1 MCEPVSSSQPALPAS
16 EAWPSVSLIVPTYR
30 EAENLPSLIHRIE
43 QVRTSWHMPL
53 ELLIVDDDS
62 ADGTERAIGD
72 LGLDWVRLVVRKGAR
87 GLSSAVLEGLRL
99 ARNDIAVV
107 MDADLSHP
115 PEAIPDLV
123 RSVIDGADFTIG
135 SRYVAGG
142 STDVQWGFFRWLN
155 SRAATWIARPLT
167 SVKDPMSG
175 FFATRRDMLNRAE
188 YLDPVGY
195 KIGLELLV
203 RCNCKDIREVPI
215 HFANRRA
222 GQSKLSLVERLR
234 YLQHVRR
241 LLFYKYPRL
250 AHPWRALWSGVARG

>member
-1 MCEPVSSSQPALPAS
+1 MCEPVSASHPAFPAA

-30 EAENLPSLIHRIE
+30 EAENLPTLIHRLE
-43 QVRTSWHMPL
+43 RVRTSRQMPL

-62 ADGTERAIGD
+62 ADGTEQIIRD
-72 LGLDWVRLVVRKGAR
+72 LSLDWVRLVVRKGAR

-107 MDADLSHP
+107 MDADLSHL

-123 RSVIDGADFTIG
+123 QTLIDGADFAIG

-142 STDVQWGFFRWLN
+142 STDVGWGLFRWLN
-155 SRAATWIARPLT
+155 SRVATWLARPLT

-175 FFATRRDMLNRAE
+175 FFAMRRDMLSRAE
-188 YLDPVGY
+188 GLDPVGY

-203 RCNCKDIREVPI
+203 RCRCKDIREVPI
-215 HFANRRA
+215 HFANRRS
-222 GQSKLSLVERLR
+222 GQSKLSFAEQLR
-234 YLQHVRR
+234 YLRHVRR

-250 AHPWRALWSGVARG
+250 ARLWRTP